1 MIQRCLT
8 NILPLCAVHT
18 KCFDSGLT
26 MTYMAPSYAV
36 EDILK
41 SARSIASDFRWTD
54 SQGQGTIKGTS
65 RLLAFP
71 KSRPCQSLSTLLS
84 QFKKIGEI
92 LEVLAHVI
100 QPHELSTIILRPCS

>member
-1 MIQRCLT
+1 
-8 NILPLCAVHT
+8 
-18 KCFDSGLT
+18 

-71 KSRPCQSLSTLLS
+71 KSRPCQSLATLLS

-100 QPHELSTIILRPCS
+100 QPHELSTIILRQCSICS